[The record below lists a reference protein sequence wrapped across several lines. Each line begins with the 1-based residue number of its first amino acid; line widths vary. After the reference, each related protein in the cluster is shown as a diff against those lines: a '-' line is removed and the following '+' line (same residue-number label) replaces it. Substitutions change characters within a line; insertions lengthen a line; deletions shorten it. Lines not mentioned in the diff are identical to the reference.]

1 MIFSSGLLKIW
12 PFQKVPWRHMIFL
25 ALSGKMDFFPE
36 DMIFFALE
44 RKRKTAFPSRKY
56 METWCIAQRKKKQE
70 TWYIESKFS
79 LSLNLSGWRY
89 SIMNNLQYFV
99 PFSPQGPCFK
109 SNYQECSVKKGVL
122 RNFAKFTGKRL
133 CQSLVFNKVA
143 GACSFIK
150 EETLVQVFSCKF
162 CEIGK
167 NTFFTEHI

>member
-1 MIFSSGLLKIW
+1 M
-12 PFQKVPWRHMIFL
+12 H
-25 ALSGKMDFFPE
+25 
-36 DMIFFALE
+36 
-44 RKRKTAFPSRKY
+44 
-56 METWCIAQRKKKQE
+56 
-70 TWYIESKFS
+70 
-79 LSLNLSGWRY
+79 
-89 SIMNNLQYFV
+89 NLQYFV

-167 NTFFTEHI
+167 NTFFTEHIQATAFWCLGACLSANKGNHLSIGCNSKNVRAATKTFQCRGRPNLSEGACQKSCESNRNWGS